1 MDLLDKELIEKA
13 YRYINKSLLKNEPKW
28 NNINKKK
35 SRYSIFVKRNLTI
48 INKSK
53 SNVGIFKF

>member
-13 YRYINKSLLKNEPKW
+13 YRYINKSLLKNEAKW

-48 INKSK
+48 I
-53 SNVGIFKF
+53 SNL

>member
-13 YRYINKSLLKNEPKW
+13 YRYINKSLLKNEAKW

>member
-13 YRYINKSLLKNEPKW
+13 YRYINKSLLKNEANC